1 MDNQYGVLEAL
12 EITALIED
20 YAGYDQGLLA
30 QHGVAFLLQARY
42 KKGEKTILFDCGQ
55 DAEPVLSNMKALGK
69 DPAAIDL
76 IVISHCHYDHT
87 GGLVGL
93 LKASGRSR
101 IPVIAHPSI
110 FRPNYS
116 IQPAFHSV
124 GIGPES
130 SRAAI
135 EAAGGELI
143 LTSEPLPLMPGVV
156 TSGEI
161 KERVLFENTPTLA
174 LLTDEA
180 GRLAPDPMLDDLSL
194 VLVVK
199 QELVII
205 TGCSHAGIISII
217 ETAVK
222 LTGLDDIA
230 AVIGGFHLVDADEE
244 RIDKTVEDLALMK
257 AAEIYTGHC
266 TGFKAEAKMLQTLG
280 NRFRKLN
287 TGMTIKF

>member
-1 MDNQYGVLEAL
+1 MNSKYGILEAL
-12 EITALIED
+12 EVTALIED

-30 QHGVAFLLQARY
+30 QHGIAFLLEARY

-55 DAEPVLSNMKALGK
+55 VAEPVLSNMKALGK

-124 GIGPES
+124 GMGPDS
-130 SRAAI
+130 NRAAI

-143 LTSEPLPLMPGVV
+143 LTNEPLPLMPGVV

-161 KERVLFENTPTLA
+161 KERVLFEKMPTLA
-174 LLTDEA
+174 LLTGEA
-180 GRLAPDPMLDDLSL
+180 GKFTPDPMLDDLSL
-194 VLVVK
+194 ALVVK
-199 QELVII
+199 KELVIV

-222 LTGLDDIA
+222 LTGLDNIA

-244 RIDKTVEDLALMK
+244 RIEKTVEDLALMK

-266 TGFKAEAKMLQTLG
+266 TGLRAEAKMLLALG
-280 NRFRKLN
+280 SRFRKLR
-287 TGMTIKF
+287 TGMRLKF